1 MKLQIDR
8 EEFEEA
14 LKKAKEATEKKS
26 ALPILTNFL
35 LSAEEDRLVIKATDL
50 ENYLVLSLKADVEEE
65 GSVCV
70 SSRSLADIVRN
81 LSSAVV
87 NLQTEEEKLLI
98 TGGRSRFKL
107 PTVPTEDFPEFPEV
121 KEGEES
127 INGNLILEGIN
138 KTEYAI
144 AKEETRIALQG
155 MFMRGHEGKIHFVG
169 SDGHRLALY
178 EPEGSFPYELLVPR
192 KSLKVIQR
200 LLTGIEDVKVS
211 KSEDGNFAY
220 FSSEGWKLIIRL
232 LEGEYPD
239 YLAVIPKEFAAE
251 VLLDVEETSRALKRL
266 SGLSEGKVF
275 PVKIT
280 LSDNLA
286 VLEFMDP
293 EFGEGREELDVDYIG
308 DPFEIGFNGKY
319 ILEAL
324 DSFDSEKVWF
334 RFTTPDTAALLE
346 SDDYEK
352 DPYRCIIMP
361 MRV

>member
-35 LSAEEDRLVIKATDL
+35 LTTEDGKLVLKATDL
-50 ENYLVLSLKADVEEE
+50 ENYLVLSVKADVDEK

-70 SSRSLADIVRN
+70 SSRSLSDIVRN
-81 LSSAVV
+81 LNSAVV
-87 NLQTEEEKLLI
+87 YIENEGDRLVI
-98 TGGRSRFKL
+98 SGGRSRFKL
-107 PTVPTEDFPEFPEV
+107 PTVPPEDFPEFPEV
-121 KEGEES
+121 IEGEES
-127 INGNLILEGIN
+127 VSGNLILQGID

-155 MFMRGHEGKIHFVG
+155 MYMRGHDGRVHFVG
-169 SDGHRLALY
+169 SDGHRLALF
-178 EPEGSFPYELLVPR
+178 EPEGSFSHELLIPR
-192 KSLKVIQR
+192 KSLKVLQR
-200 LLTGIEDVKVS
+200 LLTGIEEVKVA
-211 KSEDGNFAY
+211 KSEDGSFAY
-220 FSSEGWKLIIRL
+220 FTAEDWKLIVRL

-239 YLAVIPKEFAAE
+239 YLAVIPTEFSAE
-251 VLLDVEETSRALKRL
+251 VLFDVEEAKRALRRL
-266 SGLSEGKVF
+266 SGLSEGKMF

-293 EFGEGREELDVDYIG
+293 EFGEGREELDVDYVG
-308 DPFEIGFNGKY
+308 EAFEIGFNGKY

-324 DSFDSEKVWF
+324 DAFDSEKVWF
-334 RFTTPDTAALLE
+334 KFTTPDTAALLE
-346 SDDYEK
+346 SDDFER

>member
-98 TGGRSRFKL
+98 TGGRSKFKL

-155 MFMRGHEGKIHFVG
+155 MFMRGYEGKIHFVG

-178 EPEGSFPYELLVPR
+178 EPEGNFPYELLVPR
-192 KSLKVIQR
+192 KSMKVIQR

-251 VLLDVEETSRALKRL
+251 VLLDVEETTRALKRL

-286 VLEFMDP
+286 VLEFIDP

-324 DSFDSEKVWF
+324 DSFDSGKVWF

>member
-26 ALPILTNFL
+26 ALPILTNFFL
-35 LSAEEDRLVIKATDL
+35 IAEDGRLTIRATDL
-50 ENYLVLSLKADVEEE
+50 ENYLVLSVKAEVEGK

-70 SSRSLADIVRN
+70 NSRSLSDIVRN
-81 LSSAVV
+81 LSSAI
-87 NLQTEEEKLLI
+87 LFIETEGDKLIL

-107 PTVPTEDFPEFPEV
+107 PIIPPEDFPEFPEV
-121 KEGEES
+121 LEGEETIS
-127 INGNLILEGIN
+127 GNLILEGID
-138 KTEYAI
+138 KTDYAI
-144 AKEETRIALQG
+144 AKEETRISLQG
-155 MFMRGHEGKIHFVG
+155 MYMKGHEGRIHFVG

-178 EPEGSFPYELLVPR
+178 EPEGSFSHELLIPR
-192 KSLKVIQR
+192 KSLKVLQR
-200 LLTGIEDVKVS
+200 LLTGIEDVRVA

-220 FSSEGWKLIIRL
+220 FTTEEWKLVVRL

-239 YLAVIPKEFAAE
+239 YLAVIPKEFSAE
-251 VLLDVEETSRALKRL
+251 VLLDAEETKRALKRL
-266 SGLSEGKVF
+266 SGLSEGKIF

-280 LSDNLA
+280 LSENLA
-286 VLEFMDP
+286 VFEFMDP
-293 EFGEGREELDVDYIG
+293 EFGEGREEIDVDYVG
-308 DPFEIGFNGKY
+308 EPFEIGFNGKY

-346 SDDYEK
+346 SDDYER

>member
-1 MKLQIDR
+1 MRLQIDR

-35 LSAEEDRLVIKATDL
+35 LLAEGDKLIIKATDL
-50 ENYLVLSLKADVEEE
+50 ENYLILSLKAEVEEG

-70 SSRSLADIVRN
+70 SSRSLSDIVRN

-87 NLQTEEEKLLI
+87 DLQTEGDKLMV

-121 KEGEES
+121 REGEES
-127 INGNLILEGIN
+127 LSGSLILEGIDR
-138 KTEYAI
+138 TEYAI
-144 AKEETRIALQG
+144 AKEETRVALQG
-155 MFMRGHEGKIHFVG
+155 VLIRGHEGRVHFVG

-178 EPEGSFPYELLVPR
+178 EPEGSFSNELLVPR
-192 KSLKVIQR
+192 KSLKVIRR

-220 FSSEGWKLIIRL
+220 FTSEEWKLIVRL

-239 YLAVIPKEFAAE
+239 YLAVIPTEFAAE
-251 VLLDVEETSRALKRL
+251 VLLDVEETKRALKRL
-266 SGLSEGKVF
+266 SGLSEGKIF

-286 VLEFMDP
+286 VLEFIDP

-324 DSFDSEKVWF
+324 DSFESNKVWF

>member
-35 LSAEEDRLVIKATDL
+35 LSAEGDRLVIKATDL
-50 ENYLVLSLKADVEEE
+50 ENYLILSLKADIEEE

-70 SSRSLADIVRN
+70 SSRSLSDIVRN
-81 LSSAVV
+81 LSSAVI
-87 NLQTEEEKLLI
+87 NLQTEGEKLLV

-107 PTVPTEDFPEFPEV
+107 PTVPPEDFPEFPEV
-121 KEGEES
+121 KEGEETIS
-127 INGNLILEGIN
+127 GNLILEGIS

-155 MFMRGHEGKIHFVG
+155 MYMRGYEGRVHFVG
-169 SDGHRLALY
+169 SDGHRLALF
-178 EPEGSFPYELLVPR
+178 EPEGSFSYELLVPR
-192 KSLKVIQR
+192 KSLKVVQR
-200 LLTGIEDVKVS
+200 LLTGIEDVRVS

-220 FSSEGWKLIIRL
+220 FTSEEWKLVVRL
-232 LEGEYPD
+232 LEGDYPD

-251 VLLDVEETSRALKRL
+251 VLLDVEETTRALKRL

-286 VLEFMDP
+286 VFEFMDP

-324 DSFDSEKVWF
+324 DAFDSEKAWF

>member
-1 MKLQIDR
+1 MRLQIDR

-35 LSAEEDRLVIKATDL
+35 LSAEDDRLVIRATDL
-50 ENYLVLSLKADVEEE
+50 ENYLILSLKAEVEEG

-70 SSRSLADIVRN
+70 SSRSLSDIVRN

-87 NLQTEEEKLLI
+87 DLQTEGDKLLV

-121 KEGEES
+121 REGEES
-127 INGNLILEGIN
+127 LSGSLILEGIDR
-138 KTEYAI
+138 TEYAI
-144 AKEETRIALQG
+144 AKEETRVALQG
-155 MFMRGHEGKIHFVG
+155 VLIRGHEGRVHFVG

-178 EPEGSFPYELLVPR
+178 EPEGSFSNELLVPR
-192 KSLKVIQR
+192 KSLKVIRR

-220 FSSEGWKLIIRL
+220 FTSEEWKLIVRL

-239 YLAVIPKEFAAE
+239 YLAVIPTEFAAE
-251 VLLDVEETSRALKRL
+251 VLLDVEETKRALKRL
-266 SGLSEGKVF
+266 SGLSEGKIF

-286 VLEFMDP
+286 VLEFIDP

-324 DSFDSEKVWF
+324 DSFESNKVWF

>member
-1 MKLQIDR
+1 MRLQIDR

-26 ALPILTNFL
+26 ALPILTNFM
-35 LSAEEDRLVIKATDL
+35 LSAEGDRLVIKATDL
-50 ENYLVLSLKADVEEE
+50 ENYLILSLKADVEEG

-70 SSRSLADIVRN
+70 SSRSLSDIVRN

-87 NLQTEEEKLLI
+87 DIQTEGDKLVV

-107 PTVPTEDFPEFPEV
+107 PTVSTEDFPEFPELR
-121 KEGEES
+121 EGEES
-127 INGNLILEGIN
+127 VSGNLILEGIER
-138 KTEYAI
+138 TEYAI
-144 AKEETRIALQG
+144 AKEEARVALQG
-155 MFMRGHEGKIHFVG
+155 MFMRGHEGRIHFVG

-178 EPEGSFPYELLVPR
+178 EPEGSFSSELLIPR
-192 KSLKVIQR
+192 KSLKVIRR
-200 LLTGIEDVKVS
+200 LLTGIEDVRVS

-220 FSSEGWKLIIRL
+220 FTSEEWKLIIRL

-239 YLAVIPKEFAAE
+239 YLAVIPTEFAAE
-251 VLLDVEETSRALKRL
+251 VLLDVEDTRRALKRL
-266 SGLSEGKVF
+266 SGLSEGKIF

-319 ILEAL
+319 VLEAL
-324 DSFDSEKVWF
+324 DSFDSDKVWF

>member
-35 LSAEEDRLVIKATDL
+35 LSAEGDRLVIKATDL
-50 ENYLVLSLKADVEEE
+50 ENYLILSLKADVEEE

-70 SSRSLADIVRN
+70 SSRSLSDIVRN
-81 LSSAVV
+81 LSSAVI
-87 NLQTEEEKLLI
+87 NLQTEGEKLLV

-107 PTVPTEDFPEFPEV
+107 PTVPPEDFPEFPEV
-121 KEGEES
+121 KEGEETIS
-127 INGNLILEGIN
+127 GDLILEGIS

-155 MFMRGHEGKIHFVG
+155 MYMRGYEGRVHFVG
-169 SDGHRLALY
+169 SDGHRLALF
-178 EPEGSFPYELLVPR
+178 EPEGSFSYELLVPR
-192 KSLKVIQR
+192 KSLKVVQR
-200 LLTGIEDVKVS
+200 LLTGIEDVRVS

-220 FSSEGWKLIIRL
+220 FTSEEWKLVVRL
-232 LEGEYPD
+232 LEGDYPD

-251 VLLDVEETSRALKRL
+251 VLLDVEETTRALKRL

-286 VLEFMDP
+286 VFEFMDP

-324 DSFDSEKVWF
+324 DAFDSEKAWF

>member
-35 LSAEEDRLVIKATDL
+35 LSAEGDRLTIKATDL
-50 ENYLVLSLKADVEEE
+50 ENYLVLSVKAEVEEG
-65 GSVCV
+65 GSLCV
-70 SSRSLADIVRN
+70 SSRSLSDIVRN
-81 LSSAVV
+81 LNSAV
-87 NLQTEEEKLLI
+87 LYMESEGDRLLI

-107 PTVPTEDFPEFPEV
+107 PTVPVEDFPEFPEAV
-121 KEGEES
+121 EGDTTIS
-127 INGNLILEGIN
+127 GNLILKGIS

-144 AKEETRIALQG
+144 AKEESRISLQG
-155 MFMRGHEGKIHFVG
+155 MFMKGHEGRVHFVG
-169 SDGHRLALY
+169 SDGHRLALF

-200 LLTGIEDVKVS
+200 LLTGIEDVNVA
-211 KSEDGNFAY
+211 KSEDGSFAY
-220 FSSEGWKLIIRL
+220 FTSEEWKLIVRL
-232 LEGEYPD
+232 LEGDYPD
-239 YLAVIPKEFAAE
+239 YLAVIPKEFSAE
-251 VLLDVEETSRALKRL
+251 ALFDVEETKRALKRL
-266 SGLSEGKVF
+266 MSLAEGKIF
-275 PVKIT
+275 PVKLT
-280 LSDNLA
+280 LGDNLA
-286 VLEFMDP
+286 VLEFADP
-293 EFGEGREELDVDYIG
+293 EFGEGREEIDVDYMG
-308 DPFEIGFNGKY
+308 DTFEIGFNGKY
-319 ILEAL
+319 IIEAL
-324 DSFDSEKVWF
+324 DALDSEKTWF